1 MNKYQKAIHNLLYN
15 ELQETNIDKE
25 LAKLLIAVAL
35 ERELTATNFFGTK
48 EKHDIVLTDK
58 EKELLIEIIFDY
70 YTGYD
75 SLDDIPLY
83 VESFIN
89 VINNYENFNAWHDF
103 YYDEKTSTLCYEEI
117 TDEFLELKEYQSNK
131 TI

>member
-1 MNKYQKAIHNLLYN
+1 MNKYKKAIHNLLYN
-15 ELQETNIDKE
+15 DLQETNIDNE

-35 ERELTATNFFGTK
+35 ERELTATNLLGTK
-48 EKHDIVLTDK
+48 KKHDIVLTDK
-58 EKELLIEIIFDY
+58 EQEILIEIIFDY
-70 YTGYD
+70 YSCCN

-83 VESFIN
+83 VESFIK
-89 VINNYENFNAWHDF
+89 VINNYENFDTWYNF
-103 YYDEKTSTLCYEEI
+103 YYNEETSTLCYEEI